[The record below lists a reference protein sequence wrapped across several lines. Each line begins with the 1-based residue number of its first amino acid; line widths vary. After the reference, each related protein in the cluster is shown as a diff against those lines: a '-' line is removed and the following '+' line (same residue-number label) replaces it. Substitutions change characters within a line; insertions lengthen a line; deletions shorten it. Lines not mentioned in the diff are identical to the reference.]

1 MDIQGKII
9 AILLQRSGTSKT
21 GNAWKSQDFV
31 IETHDQYA
39 RKMCFNVWGDRI
51 DQFNIQEGEALTVSF
66 DIDAREW
73 EGKWFNTIRA
83 WKIERGQQPVKTA
96 EDMYKATAP
105 EYHPDPNMP
114 AHEPFGE
121 QNENRD
127 DLPF

>member
-9 AILLQRSGTSKT
+9 AILPQRSGTSKT

-51 DQFNIQEGEALTVSF
+51 DQFNIQEGEELTVSF
-66 DIDAREW
+66 DIDCNEW
-73 EGKWFNTIRA
+73 QGKWFNTIRA
-83 WKIERGQQPVKTA
+83 WKIERDQPAAKTA
-96 EDMYKATAP
+96 DDMYQSTAT
-105 EYHPDPNMP
+105 ERNYDPNP
-114 AHEPFGE
+114 KPSDFINKD
-121 QNENRD
+121 QKN